1 MDSFDKKFDDLASP
15 PKPAPAEPAAT
26 PPKDKPPEK
35 DAAPTKPETPEK
47 ATDEGD
53 DFAAPQS
60 ATLIQVRQW
69 GRRMADM
76 AKQAQKKT
84 NDLNA
89 RIQEL
94 EQKAPTMPPDVDKLQ
109 TGYEQAQ
116 KTISDLRER
125 LARADYTQDPS
136 YETEFKQPYADA
148 YHRGRNVVQTLLV
161 REPDGIN
168 EDTGEQKFKTRNGNV
183 EDFDRLY
190 NMTDSEAD
198 AASDAMFGPSSHRV
212 KELRDK
218 VRAIAERAHT
228 ELAKKAAEH
237 QEELKTRQAQ
247 EAQQRVMK
255 QGLWKKF
262 NDDLQS
268 KHSEWFGQRE
278 DDKEWNEA
286 LAKGTD
292 IARQRFTDAYMKMS
306 PEEQVMLDAQIF
318 NRSRAFTPMKGL
330 ITKLQAELVEA
341 KKTIETMRDSG
352 PGKPTPGAIEK
363 DTGADGDWEKAGEKA
378 GVF

>member
-1 MDSFDKKFDDLASP
+1 
-15 PKPAPAEPAAT
+15 
-26 PPKDKPPEK
+26 
-35 DAAPTKPETPEK
+35 
-47 ATDEGD
+47 
-53 DFAAPQS
+53 
-60 ATLIQVRQW
+60 
-69 GRRMADM
+69 
-76 AKQAQKKT
+76 
-84 NDLNA
+84 
-89 RIQEL
+89 
-94 EQKAPTMPPDVDKLQ
+94 
-109 TGYEQAQ
+109 
-116 KTISDLRER
+116 
-125 LARADYTQDPS
+125 
-136 YETEFKQPYADA
+136 
-148 YHRGRNVVQTLLV
+148 
-161 REPDGIN
+161 
-168 EDTGEQKFKTRNGNV
+168 
-183 EDFDRLY
+183 
-190 NMTDSEAD
+190 
-198 AASDAMFGPSSHRV
+198 
-212 KELRDK
+212 
-218 VRAIAERAHT
+218 
-228 ELAKKAAEH
+228 
-237 QEELKTRQAQ
+237 
-247 EAQQRVMK
+247 
-255 QGLWKKF
+255 LWKKF